1 MAVEDSSPRKHW
13 EPEYEHSGIE
23 VDLDLVRDH
32 LCARDGSER
41 VGLVDP
47 GAHDEETENWATQA
61 LGQDI
66 GNLLAV
72 VALLLSGYGYYTGS
86 HRARL
91 VWPGTLLYL
100 LDAYV
105 VYSMAVHFNELFLV
119 HVAALGLSSYAV
131 MFSMDGLRTENAASP
146 QPSARKPA
154 GYTSI
159 AIGVVFGLLWLSGT
173 SPPGSTEFSS
183 GRSPA
188 GSEDVRLPRWSI
200 VPGCRHRAQR
210 ARRSDVLQGH
220 AAGRAARPDVRARAA
235 WPRRVRP

>member
-1 MAVEDSSPRKHW
+1 MAVEDSSPRQHW

-131 MFSMDGLRTENAASP
+131 MFSMDGLRAENAAPP
-146 QPSARKPA
+146 QPSARR
-154 GYTSI
+154 I
-159 AIGVVFGLLWLSGT
+159 HLH
-173 SPPGSTEFSS
+173 
-183 GRSPA
+183 
-188 GSEDVRLPRWSI
+188 
-200 VPGCRHRAQR
+200 RHR
-210 ARRSDVLQGH
+210 
-220 AAGRAARPDVRARAA
+220 
-235 WPRRVRP
+235 RRVRAALAERYESPRLHRVQLRAESCRERGRPSAALVDRSWVSAPSAASATV